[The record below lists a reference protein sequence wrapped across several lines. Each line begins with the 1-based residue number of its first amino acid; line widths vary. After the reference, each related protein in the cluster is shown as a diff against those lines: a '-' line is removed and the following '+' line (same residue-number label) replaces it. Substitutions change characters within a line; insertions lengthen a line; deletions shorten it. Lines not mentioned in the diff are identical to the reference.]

1 MCRWLA
7 PALCIV
13 MFFII
18 SGAAGEEL
26 CPFSDEQGIGY
37 ISPFDDSGDAS
48 NPSPFPDDDP
58 AAANPSPF
66 PDDDPASQSTPCPFP
81 ADDPAAAN
89 PSPFTDEPVS
99 SMQICPFP
107 MEFIPYSGDSAV
119 LMASSP
125 DMPAD
130 PNGDGLY
137 EDLNGNGRADFNDV
151 ILYFNAMEWIAQ
163 NQPVEAFDYNGNGRI
178 DFGDLILL
186 TGSL

>member
-1 MCRWLA
+1 
-7 PALCIV
+7 
-13 MFFII
+13 
-18 SGAAGEEL
+18 
-26 CPFSDEQGIGY
+26 
-37 ISPFDDSGDAS
+37 
-48 NPSPFPDDDP
+48 
-58 AAANPSPF
+58 
-66 PDDDPASQSTPCPFP
+66 
-81 ADDPAAAN
+81 
-89 PSPFTDEPVS
+89 
-99 SMQICPFP
+99 